1 MAKSSGKWKKAT
13 NAVGRKICIALYF
26 MWLTAQNFSYENYS
40 IVKNAVIFDIP
51 VIDLPLLNPDFK
63 RYIRILQEND
73 ILSTADLIT
82 AYLSC
87 SLGEIKGLGRKFF
100 AAMKDFL
107 SHQHRYQADY
117 KKLYPDSQTGEASV
131 EIP

>member
-1 MAKSSGKWKKAT
+1 MMAKSSGKWKKAT

-40 IVKNAVIFDIP
+40 IVKNAVIFDIS

-73 ILSTADLIT
+73 ILSTADLIFPVHLVKLK
-82 AYLSC
+82 ALAENF
-87 SLGEIKGLGRKFF
+87 SL
-100 AAMKDFL
+100 
-107 SHQHRYQADY
+107 Q
-117 KKLYPDSQTGEASV
+117 
-131 EIP
+131 